1 MAKLNS
7 VNVFWWKPIA
17 KINCEVFFSWNEPIA
32 KKKSIK
38 KIPPTILKKTFQ
50 LQLHDFINIIFLSFL
65 VLFISLVA
73 LNYFGG
79 VTMPPKSLIN
89 CFNYKSLEKIL
100 CILLKNHEQNYKE
113 NENIVPPKNRKSDE
127 TLNKKLRKILKHH
140 PRN

>member
-1 MAKLNS
+1 M
-7 VNVFWWKPIA
+7 
-17 KINCEVFFSWNEPIA
+17 
-32 KKKSIK
+32 
-38 KIPPTILKKTFQ
+38 
-50 LQLHDFINIIFLSFL
+50 H
-65 VLFISLVA
+65 
-73 LNYFGG
+73 
-79 VTMPPKSLIN
+79 PKSLIN